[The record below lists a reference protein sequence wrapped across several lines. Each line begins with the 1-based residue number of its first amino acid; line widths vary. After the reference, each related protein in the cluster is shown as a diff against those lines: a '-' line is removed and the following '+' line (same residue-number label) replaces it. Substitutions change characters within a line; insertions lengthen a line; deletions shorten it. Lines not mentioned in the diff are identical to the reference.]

1 VTALL
6 IIGIIVVIC
15 LTATTVV
22 VAVTSRQ
29 SVSDAFLSLERSRI
43 DYEKGLSKVLDRL
56 MTIHWE
62 DFAAVQAAADDEEGG
77 FITPALSRE
86 DDSDDTMV
94 DDGKWG
100 RMSSL
105 RERLHL
111 LDEEEALVNEDFD
124 EHGEPRRTGV

>member
-15 LTATTVV
+15 LTATSIV

-29 SVSDAFLSLERSRI
+29 SVSDAFLSLDRSRV
-43 DYEKGLSKVLDRL
+43 DYEKSLSKVLDRL
-56 MTIHWE
+56 MTIRWE
-62 DFAAVQAAADDEEGG
+62 DFAAVQASADDEEGG
-77 FITPALSRE
+77 FITPA
-86 DDSDDTMV
+86 DSDNDDTMV

-100 RMSSL
+100 RMSTL

-111 LDEEEALVNEDFD
+111 LDEEEALVDEDFD